1 MSETLVLAFSLILVT
16 GFLCQWIASY
26 VKVPAILFLLLI
38 GISVGPIFHWLN
50 PDKQLGELLFP
61 FVSFSVAIILF
72 EGSLTLSFSK
82 IRGLGSVIRNL
93 ISWGALITFVSV
105 AVCTHL
111 IMNISWA
118 ISCLFASLMTVT
130 GPTVIAPMLRI
141 LRPNSN
147 ISNVLH
153 WEGIL
158 IDPIGAILAVLVFEV
173 LISNSLA
180 KGIAAGLLVFVKI
193 SLMGVFFGL
202 IGGVCLGIA
211 FKKFWIP
218 QHLHNFAVLAM
229 IGIIFSSANYLVSE
243 SGILAITIM
252 GVTLANF
259 KKIELEHVL
268 NFKES
273 LSIVLVSC
281 LFIVL
286 SARINLFSFIELGY
300 SALVL
305 FLIIQFLI
313 RPLNVYI
320 SSWGSDL
327 TIPERH
333 VISWI
338 APRGIIAA
346 AISSLFAIKLAQLN
360 YPDAEKLVP
369 LTFFMIISTIVLQS
383 LTAKTIATKL
393 KVAEPKPQGFLIVG
407 ANKVAQAIAVQLKE
421 NSIYTC
427 LIDEQW
433 DQLNEA
439 RMKDLATLWGNPVSQ
454 YIEEKIN
461 LIQIKQLLIITPYLD
476 LNILT
481 AKHYRSIFSEKD
493 IFSIQTVIPQPG
505 QKEDKFNF
513 KNSGRVL
520 FNSTLTYQNIDKLLA
535 EGAKIKTTTITE
547 QFSFEDYQAKSNVN
561 YPLFAID
568 PKNTIHVFSEENDF
582 KPIKDWKIIG
592 LQFETK
598 NSTAI

>member
-1 MSETLVLAFSLILVT
+1 MSETLVLAFSLILIT
-16 GFLCQWIASY
+16 GFLCQWLASY
-26 VKVPAILFLLLI
+26 IKVPAILFLLLI
-38 GISVGPIFHWLN
+38 GISVGPVFHWLN
-50 PDKQLGELLFP
+50 PDKQLGDLLFP

-72 EGSLTLSFSK
+72 EGSMTLSFSK
-82 IRGLGSVIRNL
+82 VRGLGSVIRNL

-105 AVCTHL
+105 ATCTHL
-111 IMNISWA
+111 IMNISWS
-118 ISCLFASLMTVT
+118 ISYLFASLMTVT

-147 ISNVLH
+147 ISNVLQ

-173 LISNSLA
+173 LISSGLA
-180 KGIAAGLLVFVKI
+180 KGIAAGFLVFIKI
-193 SLMGVFFGL
+193 SLMGIFLGL
-202 IGGVCLGIA
+202 VGGICLGIA
-211 FKKFWIP
+211 FKKYWIP
-218 QHLHNFAVLAM
+218 QHLHNFAVLAI

-243 SGILAITIM
+243 SGLLAITIM

-286 SARINLFSFIELGY
+286 SARINLYSFIELGY
-300 SALVL
+300 SALIL
-305 FLIIQFLI
+305 FLLIQFLI

-320 SSWGSDL
+320 STWGSDL
-327 TIPERH
+327 TMPERH

-346 AISSLFAIKLAQLN
+346 AISSLFAMKLAELN

-369 LTFFMIISTIVLQS
+369 LTFFMIIATIVLQS

-393 KVAEPKPQGFLIVG
+393 KVAEPEPQGFLIVG
-407 ANKVAQAIAVQLKE
+407 ANNVAQAIAMQLKE
-421 NSIYTC
+421 NGFYIC

-439 RMKDLATLWGNPVSQ
+439 RMNDLPTLWGNPISQ
-454 YIEEKIN
+454 HIEEKIN

-481 AKHYRSIFSEKD
+481 SKHYRSIFSEKN
-493 IFSIQTVIPQPG
+493 IFSMQTVIPQPG
-505 QKEDKFNF
+505 QNEDKFNF

-520 FNSTLTYQNIDKLLA
+520 FNSTLTYQDIDKLLA
-535 EGAKIKTTTITE
+535 EGAKIKTTTLTD
-547 QFSFEDYQAKSNVN
+547 QFSFENYQEKNNIN

-568 PKNTIHVFSEENDF
+568 PKNTIHVFSKENDF

-592 LQFETK
+592 LQCETK
-598 NSTAI
+598 NSS

>member
-1 MSETLVLAFSLILVT
+1 MSETLVLAFSLILAT

-26 VKVPAILFLLLI
+26 IKVPAILFLLLI
-38 GISVGPIFHWLN
+38 GISVGPVFHWLK
-50 PDKQLGELLFP
+50 PDKQLGDLLFP

-72 EGSLTLSFSK
+72 EGSMTLSFSK
-82 IRGLGSVIRNL
+82 ISGLGRVIRNL

-111 IMNISWA
+111 IMNISWS

-130 GPTVIAPMLRI
+130 GPTVISPMLRI

-158 IDPIGAILAVLVFEV
+158 IDPIGAILAVLVFEF

-180 KGIAAGLLVFVKI
+180 KGIAAGLLVFIKI
-193 SLMGVFFGL
+193 SLVGIFGGL
-202 IGGVCLGIA
+202 IGGICLGIA

-229 IGIIFSSANYLVSE
+229 IGIIFSSANYLISE
-243 SGILAITIM
+243 SGILAVTIM

-327 TIPERH
+327 TMSERH

-346 AISSLFAIKLAQLN
+346 AISSLFAMKLTQLG

-369 LTFFMIISTIVLQS
+369 LTFFMIISTIILQS

-393 KVAEPKPQGFLIVG
+393 KVAEPKPQGFLIIG
-407 ANKVAQAIAVQLKE
+407 ANNVAQAIAVQLKE
-421 NSIYTC
+421 NGFHTC

-439 RMKDLATLWGNPVSQ
+439 RMKNLPTLWGNPISK
-454 YIEEKIN
+454 YIEDKIN

-493 IFSIQTVIPQPG
+493 IFSIQTLIPQPG
-505 QKEDKFNF
+505 QQEDKFNF

-520 FNSTLTYQNIDKLLA
+520 FNSALTYQNLDKLLA
-535 EGAKIKTTTITE
+535 EGAKVKTTTLTE
-547 QFSFEDYQAKSNVN
+547 QFSFEDYQTQSNLN
-561 YPLFAID
+561 YPLFAVD
-568 PKNTIHVFSEENDF
+568 PKNAILVFSEENDF

-592 LQFETK
+592 LQFENK
-598 NSTAI
+598 NSKDK

>member
-1 MSETLVLAFSLILVT
+1 MSETLVLAFSLLLVT

-26 VKVPAILFLLLI
+26 IKVPAILFLLLI
-38 GISVGPIFHWLN
+38 GISVGPVFHWLK
-50 PDKQLGELLFP
+50 PDKQLGDLLFP

-72 EGSLTLSFSK
+72 EGSMTLSFSK
-82 IRGLGSVIRNL
+82 ISGLGRVIRNL
-93 ISWGALITFVSV
+93 ISWGALITFILV
-105 AVCTHL
+105 AICTHL

-118 ISCLFASLMTVT
+118 ISFLFAALMTVT
-130 GPTVIAPMLRI
+130 GPTVISPLLRI

-158 IDPIGAILAVLVFEV
+158 IDPLGAILAVLVFEV

-180 KGIAAGLLVFVKI
+180 KGILAGLFVFIKI
-193 SLMGVFFGL
+193 SLMGVFWGL
-202 IGGVCLGIA
+202 IGGLCLGVA

-229 IGIIFSSANYLVSE
+229 IGIIFSSANYLISE
-243 SGILAITIM
+243 SGLLAITIM

-273 LSIVLVSC
+273 LSIILVSC

-286 SARINLFSFIELGY
+286 SARINLSSFIELGY
-300 SALVL
+300 PALVL

-313 RPLNVYI
+313 RPVNVYL

-327 TIPERH
+327 TMSERH
-333 VISWI
+333 VISWV

-346 AISSLFAIKLAQLN
+346 AVSSLFAMKLTQLG
-360 YPDAEKLVP
+360 YLDAEKLVP
-369 LTFFMIISTIVLQS
+369 LTFFMIISTIILQS
-383 LTAKTIATKL
+383 LTAKTIATRL
-393 KVAEPKPQGFLIVG
+393 KVAEPKPQGFLIIG
-407 ANKVAQAIAVQLKE
+407 ANNVSQAIAVQLKE
-421 NSIYTC
+421 NNFYTC
-427 LIDEQW
+427 LIDEEW
-433 DQLNEA
+433 DQLNAA
-439 RMKDLATLWGNPVSQ
+439 RMKDLPTLWGNPISK
-454 YIEEKIN
+454 YIEEKID

-493 IFSIQTVIPQPG
+493 IFAIQTLVPQPG
-505 QKEDKFNF
+505 QKEDKFDF

-520 FNSTLTYQNIDKLLA
+520 FNSALTYENFNKLLA
-535 EGAKIKTTTITE
+535 EGAKIKTTTLTE
-547 QFSFEDYQAKSNVN
+547 QFSFEDYQAKTDLN

-568 PKNTIHVFSEENDF
+568 PKNTILVFSEENEF

-592 LQFETK
+592 IQLEQK
-598 NSTAI
+598 SA